1 MINPFKK
8 YPYIV
13 VEGPIGSGK
22 STLSRMLSENFG
34 AKFIKERAEQN
45 PFLPKFYKNMTQYAL
60 PTQLFF
66 LFQRAEQIN
75 EVKQNDFFHKG
86 SVADFFIYKDPIFA
100 QLNLDDEELKLYKQI
115 YQFLELKVPKPDLV
129 IYLQTPVELLKKRVD
144 GRSIGYEKTIS
155 TEYLEKIAE
164 AYSNFFHFKYIN
176 QLLIINNENLDI
188 LEDSGAVR
196 MLIDKIDQMS
206 STREFFNPKII

>member
-1 MINPFKK
+1 MINPFKR

-13 VEGPIGSGK
+13 VEGPIGCGK

-34 AKFIKERAEQN
+34 SNFIKEKADQN
-45 PFLPKFYKNMTQYAL
+45 PFLPKFYKNMAQYAL

-75 EVKQNDFFHKG
+75 DIKQNDFFHKCT
-86 SVADFFIYKDPIFA
+86 VADFFIYKDPIFA
-100 QLNLDDEELKLYKQI
+100 QLNLAEEELKLYKQI

-129 IYLQTPVELLKKRVD
+129 IYLQTPVELLKKRVER
-144 GRSIGYEKTIS
+144 RSINYEKTIS

-164 AYSNFFHFKYIN
+164 AYSNFFHFKYN
-176 QLLIINNENLDI
+176 QKLLIVNNENLDI
-188 LEDSGAVR
+188 LDDPAAIS
-196 MLIDKIDQMS
+196 MLVDKIEQLS
-206 STREFFNPKII
+206 STREFFNPQII